1 MNYEEVYE
9 NHIKAQMASGITSRS
24 RQIREA
30 ITWIYEAGEIPAIM
44 VNTAMLAVYDIEKKY
59 PVPDRD
65 IWILGKRELNNLV
78 MDDDILKFTHDID
91 GEDRTLAIPTAVVES
106 LGVWSEYEVDIPPC
120 SVADLDVFSRKYAS
134 GKAAKES
141 HEAAKKPKARPQFKL
156 VK

>member
-1 MNYEEVYE
+1 MTYEKIYE

-30 ITWIYEAGEIPAIM
+30 INWIYEVGEIPAIM
-44 VNTAMLAVYDIEKKY
+44 VNTAALAMYDIEKKY

-78 MDDDILKFTHDID
+78 MDDDILKFTHEID
-91 GEDRTLAIPTAVVES
+91 GDDRTLSIPTAIIES

-120 SVADLDVFSRKYAS
+120 SMADLDIFSRKYAS
-134 GKAAKES
+134 GKTAKEI